1 MAVKEEE
8 DSSGSDEN
16 IGKSEAD
23 DDSEVEESEQEDS
36 AEDDEEEEEEKE
48 TAVTVKKNVDA
59 VVRSDVNKLDKAGLN
74 EFLVKLRRPIT
85 QAKVHVIH
93 KLTKD
98 IAMLRRKKTKSEA
111 DKSKNERKV
120 ARFVEEVQVL
130 RKEKKDAMAR
140 WVVAN
145 DVTLEQVTKE
155 ETASQKIDLRLRAMA
170 RVAEHKA
177 VLTLLK
183 EFRVKYPRW
192 KSRVPKLLRSLGK
205 NRKKVDPNLEPLG
218 IKGLNRGKKSK
229 SEVDQTNQGES
240 DPHGDD
246 EEDSAKPPTKAKKP
260 KVKVIKEKEKVEKS
274 QSSPLN
280 KVAKKEK
287 NSQMVVKVLDL
298 KGGTKEPLP
307 IGESKK
313 VKGITAEKPKKIE
326 TKKSSFFVGGESEEE
341 NSEGEE
347 SGEDEEGNHQNW
359 QMSKGRQNAFT
370 SNRSGGNKFAP
381 KGDKSQGGQRQA
393 DREPKVEEH
402 LHPSWQAKK
411 RAPPPMAQYQGKK
424 TKFGADGDAV
434 APKSQAPKSQ
444 EPVHPSWAAK
454 QSLKTSIQSFKGK
467 KMVFDD

>member
-1 MAVKEEE
+1 
-8 DSSGSDEN
+8 
-16 IGKSEAD
+16 
-23 DDSEVEESEQEDS
+23 
-36 AEDDEEEEEEKE
+36 
-48 TAVTVKKNVDA
+48 
-59 VVRSDVNKLDKAGLN
+59 
-74 EFLVKLRRPIT
+74 
-85 QAKVHVIH
+85 
-93 KLTKD
+93 
-98 IAMLRRKKTKSEA
+98 MLRRKKTKSEA

-218 IKGLNRGKKSK
+218 VKGLNRGKKSK

-240 DPHGDD
+240 DSHGDD
-246 EEDSAKPPTKAKKP
+246 EEDSVKPPTKAKKP

-298 KGGTKEPLP
+298 KGGIKEPLP
-307 IGESKK
+307 IGETQK
-313 VKGITAEKPKKIE
+313 VKGIASAKPKKLE
-326 TKKSSFFVGGESEEE
+326 TKKSSFFVGGESDED
-341 NSEGEE
+341 NSEAED
-347 SGEDEEGNHQNW
+347 SREDEEEESNHQNW

-370 SNRSGGNKFAP
+370 SNRSGGNKFAF

-411 RAPPPMAQYQGKK
+411 RAPPAMAQYQGKK

-434 APKSQAPKSQ
+434 PPPKTQAPKSQ

-454 QSLKTSIQSFKGK
+454 QNLKTSIQSYQGK

>member
-1 MAVKEEE
+1 M
-8 DSSGSDEN
+8 
-16 IGKSEAD
+16 
-23 DDSEVEESEQEDS
+23 
-36 AEDDEEEEEEKE
+36 
-48 TAVTVKKNVDA
+48 
-59 VVRSDVNKLDKAGLN
+59 
-74 EFLVKLRRPIT
+74 
-85 QAKVHVIH
+85 IH

-120 ARFVEEVQVL
+120 ARFVQEVQVL

-205 NRKKVDPNLEPLG
+205 NRKKIDPNLEPLG
-218 IKGLNRGKKSK
+218 VKGLKSVKKSK
-229 SEVDQTNQGES
+229 SVEDETNQGES
-240 DPHGDD
+240 DLDGND
-246 EEDSAKPPTKAKKP
+246 EEDSVKPTTKAKKNEVKNFVKAP
-260 KVKVIKEKEKVEKS
+260 KDKERIDKS
-274 QSSPLN
+274 QSSPLQ
-280 KVAKKEK
+280 KVAKKERD
-287 NSQMVVKVLDL
+287 SQMVVKVLDL
-298 KGGTKEPLP
+298 KGGAKESFP
-307 IGESKK
+307 IGETQKEK
-313 VKGITAEKPKKIE
+313 QRAAAKPKKLE
-326 TKKSSFFVGGESEEE
+326 TKKSSFFVGGESDEDK
-341 NSEGEE
+341 SEGEE
-347 SGEDEEGNHQNW
+347 SEEDEEEEGNHQNW
-359 QMSKGRQNAFT
+359 QMSKGRQNTFI

-381 KGDKSQGGQRQA
+381 KRDKSQGGLRQP
-393 DREPKVEEH
+393 DRDQKIEEN

-444 EPVHPSWAAK
+444 EAVHPSWAAK
-454 QSLKTSIQSFKGK
+454 QSLKTSIQSYQGK